1 MRYLRQCTLSCTGIF
16 ILFTLYCSHRFYA
29 LHFTSLL
36 ISPTPGNGYHLKYI
50 HVSVT
55 MRFKFEYASQIFGLR
70 RLGEREG
77 AAF

>member
-36 ISPTPGNGYHLKYI
+36 INPTPGNGYHLKYI
-50 HVSVT
+50 HLSVT
-55 MRFKFEYASQIFGLR
+55 MRFKFEQVKFFGVGLAR
-70 RLGEREG
+70 ERVLL
-77 AAF
+77 F